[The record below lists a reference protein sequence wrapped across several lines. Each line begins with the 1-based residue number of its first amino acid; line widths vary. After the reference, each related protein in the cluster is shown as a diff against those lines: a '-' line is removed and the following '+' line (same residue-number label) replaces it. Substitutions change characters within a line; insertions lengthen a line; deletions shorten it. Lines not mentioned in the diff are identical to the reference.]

1 MKKQAKLTSKTKYY
15 AADVPQFFKAAN
27 FGENY
32 SYYKVK
38 HLRKLTKA
46 QFFAS
51 SSICYKY
58 YGKNYYKDMES
69 SLAITVKNG
78 EVTRIVQYGH
88 VAG

>member
-38 HLRKLTKA
+38 HLRKLTCIFRDHRSGFPPKLIMYSA
-46 QFFAS
+46 
-51 SSICYKY
+51 
-58 YGKNYYKDMES
+58 
-69 SLAITVKNG
+69 
-78 EVTRIVQYGH
+78 
-88 VAG
+88 